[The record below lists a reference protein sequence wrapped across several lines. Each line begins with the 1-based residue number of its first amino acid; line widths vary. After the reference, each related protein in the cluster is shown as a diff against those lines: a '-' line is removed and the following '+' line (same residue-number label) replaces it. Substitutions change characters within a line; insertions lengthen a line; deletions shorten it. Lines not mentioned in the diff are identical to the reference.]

1 MTVWSLTI
9 TVVKPDKLTDVT
21 NELFFDEDIALNKF
35 NNINNIFIESF
46 KEDFNLFADNNIK
59 FEDYLHNSLIYNVNN
74 DLYKYLHYVFE
85 DNGHEIIITLKQ
97 KTDKIM
103 ENNKIYVVVEHTR
116 KDKFC
121 ENESIIKNVFKDKDT
136 AISYAKEYSRN
147 FMDNYDYIVE
157 DKINFIYDCLLDNDP
172 SNEAEYQD
180 YMEISVLEHTL
191 K

>member
-1 MTVWSLTI
+1 MTVWSLTT
-9 TVVKPDKLTDVT
+9 TVVKPDKLTEVT

-46 KEDFNLFADNNIK
+46 KEDFNLFADNNTK

-85 DNGHEIIITLKQ
+85 DNGNEIIIMLNQ

-103 ENNKIYVVVEHTR
+103 ENNKIYTVVEHTR

-121 ENESIIKNVFKDKDT
+121 ENESVIKDVFKDKDT
-136 AISYAKEYSRN
+136 AISYAKEYARQ
-147 FMDNYDYIVE
+147 FMDTYDYIVE
-157 DKINFIYDCLLDNDP
+157 NKIDFIYDCLLDNDP
-172 SNEAEYQD
+172 SNEAEYQ
-180 YMEISVLEHTL
+180 IGRAHV
-191 K
+191 